1 MTSANTSKALRQR
14 PFMTV
19 DVFTAVPY
27 RGAPL
32 AVVLDG
38 EGLSDTQMQDFA
50 CWTNLSETTFLLPP
64 TAAGRAQG
72 ADYRLRIF
80 TPVGELPF
88 AGHPTLGSCHAW
100 LAHGGT
106 PQSEAQIVQE
116 CAKGLIS
123 IRRTDSSLAFAA
135 PAMQALPLPA
145 SLPHIYT
152 ALGLDPAQVLDAALL
167 DNGPQWLCL
176 LLDSTDT
183 VLSLE
188 PDLPRLGALGYK
200 IGVAA
205 LYQVDDATPLI
216 GRACR
221 EAEAFST
228 GLRTGQG
235 SDLPQQAQ
243 LEVRAFTLPGLEDP
257 VTGSLNA
264 CLGQWLTE
272 QGQLQTPYMANQ
284 GACLGRDGW
293 ISVQHDAEQQ
303 LWVGGDV
310 VTCVQGSVLL

>member
-1 MTSANTSKALRQR
+1 MTFANASNTLRQR

-38 EGLSDTQMQDFA
+38 DGLSDAQMQDFA
-50 CWTNLSETTFLLPP
+50 RWTQLSETTFLLPP
-64 TAAGRAQG
+64 TPAGRAQG
-72 ADYRLRIF
+72 ADYRVRIF

-100 LAHGGT
+100 LAHGGA
-106 PQSEAQIVQE
+106 PQSDARIVQE
-116 CAKGLIS
+116 CAKGLIAL
-123 IRRTDSSLAFAA
+123 RRTGSGLTFAA
-135 PAMQALPLPA
+135 PSMQALPLPA

-152 ALGLDPAQVLDAALL
+152 ALGLEPAQVLDAALL

-188 PDLPRLGALGYK
+188 PDMARLNALGHAV
-200 IGVAA
+200 GVAA
-205 LYQVDDATPLI
+205 LYQDDDATPLI

-228 GLRTGQG
+228 GLRAGQG
-235 SDLPQQAQ
+235 TALPQQAQ
-243 LEVRAFTLPGLEDP
+243 LEVRAFIPPGVEDP

-264 CLGQWLTE
+264 CLGQWLTA

-293 ISVQHDAEQQ
+293 ISVQHDDEQR

-310 VTCVQGSVLL
+310 VSCVQGSVLL

>member
-1 MTSANTSKALRQR
+1 MSQPRQR
-14 PFMTV
+14 PYMAV
-19 DVFTAVPY
+19 DVFTAQPY

-38 EGLSDTQMQDFA
+38 EDLGDAQMQDFA
-50 CWTNLSETTFLLPP
+50 RWTNLPETTFLLPP
-64 TAAGRAQG
+64 TPAGRAQG
-72 ADYRLRIF
+72 ADYRVRIF
-80 TPVGELPF
+80 TPVSELPF

-100 LAHGGT
+100 LAQGGM
-106 PQSEAQIVQE
+106 PRSDAHIVQE
-116 CAKGLIS
+116 CAKGLIA
-123 IRRTDSSLAFAA
+123 IRRVDSGLAFAA
-135 PAMQALPLPA
+135 PAMKALPLPA
-145 SLPHIYT
+145 SLPRIYT
-152 ALGLDPAQVLDAALL
+152 ALGLEPAQVLNAAVL

-183 VLSLE
+183 VLSLQ

-205 LYQVDDATPLI
+205 LYQPDDATPLI

-221 EAEAFST
+221 EAEAFAT
-228 GLRTGQG
+228 GLRTKR
-235 SDLPQQAQ
+235 PQQAQ
-243 LEVRAFTLPGLEDP
+243 LEVRAFTLPGVEDP

-272 QGQLQTPYMANQ
+272 QGQLQTPYIANQ

-293 ISVQHDAEQQ
+293 ISVQHDDEQR
-303 LWVGGDV
+303 LWVGGDA
-310 VTCVQGSVLL
+310 VTCVQGIVAL